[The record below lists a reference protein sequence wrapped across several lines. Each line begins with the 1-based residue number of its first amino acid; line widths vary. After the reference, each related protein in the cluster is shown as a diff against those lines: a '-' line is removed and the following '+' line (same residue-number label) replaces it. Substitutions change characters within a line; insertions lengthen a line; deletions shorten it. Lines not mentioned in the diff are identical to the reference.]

1 MTDPLVPT
9 PQRVAPLWLALPLSA
24 LGGAVLD
31 TGFPDQNLWPMAIVG
46 TAAMLLALAGRG
58 YWSGVL
64 VGFAGAA
71 TFWLTNIHWLTLYLG
86 PVPWLALAL
95 LQAVFMAFA
104 AGALAVVLT
113 RGTLV
118 WGSRFGR
125 MIGVPA
131 VVAALWTG
139 RESITNVWPYGGF
152 SWGRLAVS
160 QSMSPLADLAAWVGF
175 AGLTFIV
182 AFLAAVLAQAFRE
195 ISLSAPT
202 RISVVAGLTLAAI
215 VMPAW
220 PAPTDGTTRVAAVQ
234 GAADAGLFSGAYA
247 GEILDD
253 HVSATLPIVG
263 EDVDMVV
270 WPENGSDIDP
280 LRNSQS
286 AKILDYLSSR
296 MDAPFVVGTITSPS
310 DGVFYNS
317 SLLWRAGDGASAVYD
332 KVHPVPFA
340 EYMPNREFFRLLAPD
355 LVDLVSRDYS
365 IGQKP
370 NVFDIDGVLAGISI
384 CFDITDDSLAN
395 EMIDRGAQVI
405 LAQTNNADFGRT
417 DESQQQLAATRLRAI
432 ETGRSIVNI
441 STVSASAIIG
451 PDGSTIDSLTDFEP
465 GAMVDD
471 VPLSSTVTPAM
482 AWARWLGWF
491 LAFAGLIGLT
501 RIVVA
506 ARRGVSGT
514 SAGSER

>member
-1 MTDPLVPT
+1 MRDPFVAT

-64 VGFAGAA
+64 VGLVGAT

-113 RGTLV
+113 RGTRA
-118 WGSRFGR
+118 WPGRFGR
-125 MIGVPA
+125 MIAVPA

-139 RESITNVWPYGGF
+139 RESVTNVWPYGGF

-175 AGLTFIV
+175 AGLTFVV

-195 ISLSAPT
+195 ISIPAPT
-202 RISVVAGLTLAAI
+202 RISVVAGLAVAAI
-215 VMPAW
+215 VFPAW
-220 PAPTDGTTRVAAVQ
+220 PAPTQGTTRVAAVQ
-234 GAADAGLFSGAYA
+234 GDADAGLFAQYNSGD
-247 GEILDD
+247 ILND
-253 HVSATLPIVG
+253 HVSATLPIID

-270 WPENGSDIDP
+270 WPENASDVDP
-280 LRNSQS
+280 TRSAQS
-286 AKILDYLSSR
+286 AKVLNYLSSA
-296 MDAPFVVGTITSPS
+296 MDAPFIVGTITQPS

-317 SLLWRAGDGASAVYD
+317 SLLWRSGEGATQVYD

-340 EYMPNREFFRLLAPD
+340 EYMPNRAFFRMLAPD

-365 IGQKP
+365 IGQRP

-395 EMIDRGAQVI
+395 EMIDRGAQII

-432 ETGRSIVNI
+432 ETGRSVVNI
-441 STVSASAIIG
+441 STVSASAIIA
-451 PDGSTIDSLTDFEP
+451 PDGSTIDALTDFEP

-482 AWARWLGWF
+482 ALFRWLGWF
-491 LAFAGLIGLT
+491 LAFTGLLGLA
-501 RIVVA
+501 RIVG
-506 ARRGVSGT
+506 RTPRL
-514 SAGSER
+514 R